1 MKTNIVGASVN
12 GIDLTKYEE
21 VAPHTYRDL
30 DNDNIVIE
38 IDGEINVAKSVHV
51 TTDFGNEYELIAG
64 YNTIIAVDMCNDCE
78 FIDIENYAYELIRF
92 GGDVVGSSVAAELI
106 ESDIV
111 KITVPDNKRMS
122 KARLLN
128 GGNFKRRYNDLAYSE
143 IGIYCPDLHKSV
155 GFIFYQDG
163 SGELCSRLESTAF
176 TEEVDIISR
185 YEILGYDENDLV
197 DIAAA
202 NIYSKD
208 RGDQISAVRYL
219 AEISRYNEDASR
231 ELGDALFY
239 ISGDPE
245 LLEIASRE
253 MA

>member
-1 MKTNIVGASVN
+1 MKTNIFGASVN

-30 DNDNIVIE
+30 DNGDIVIE

-51 TTDFGNEYELIAG
+51 TTDFGNEYELVAG
-64 YNTIIAVDMCNDCE
+64 YNTILAMSYNDDE
-78 FIDIENYAYELIRF
+78 IIDIENYAYELIHF
-92 GGDVVGSSVAAELI
+92 GGDVVGLSVAAELI

-111 KITVPDNKRMS
+111 KITVPNNKRMS

-143 IGIYCPDLHKSV
+143 MGIYCPDLHKSV
-155 GFIFYQDG
+155 GFIFYNDG
-163 SGELCSRLESTAF
+163 SGELCSALESTAF
-176 TEEVDIISR
+176 TDEVDIISK
-185 YEILGYDENDLV
+185 YEILGYDESDLV
-197 DIAAA
+197 DIAAT
-202 NIYSKD
+202 NIYSRD

-219 AEISRYNEDASR
+219 AEISRYNDDASR

-253 MA
+253 LA